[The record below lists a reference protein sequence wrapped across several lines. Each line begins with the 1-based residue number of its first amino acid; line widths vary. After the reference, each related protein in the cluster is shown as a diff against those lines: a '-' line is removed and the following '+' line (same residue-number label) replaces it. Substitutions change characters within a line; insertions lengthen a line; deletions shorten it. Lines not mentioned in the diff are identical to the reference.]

1 MRYTRKIPDQDAISR
16 SLVYLKARHDYAMKE
31 KNLESVV
38 YSLETAMDIM
48 DWATAMAI
56 MPVANSVPC

>member
-1 MRYTRKIPDQDAISR
+1 MTYTRKIPDQDTIN

-31 KNLESVV
+31 KNLKGVV
-38 YSLETAMDIM
+38 YSLETAMDVM
-48 DWATAMAI
+48 DWATGMVM